1 MAPEAHPGDVK
12 GYTLLSY
19 VAPLMREKSDLWRRI
34 ENVMTIE
41 TRDFYRTEIYAN
53 SWYPRRHLH
62 ELMRAFCESVRDSKD
77 ELRDL
82 GAMAAR
88 YQIHVIY
95 RLFLKFATPALVF
108 NRASS
113 VWSRQTTVGTFTV
126 MEEHADHLI
135 GELEDPDLPPGIPDL
150 ISGWSDTII
159 AMLGRTPYRTS
170 WERVGPTRWRFKVGW
185 IKR

>member
-1 MAPEAHPGDVK
+1 MSPDPHPGDVK

-19 VAPLMREKSDLWRRI
+19 VAPLQRDKSELWRRV
-34 ENVMTIE
+34 EGGMSPE
-41 TRDFYRTEIYAN
+41 ARAFYRGEIYAS

-62 ELMRAFCESVRDSKD
+62 ELMRAFCTAVDDSED
-77 ELRDL
+77 DLRDL
-82 GAMAAR
+82 GGMAAR

-95 RLFLKFATPALVF
+95 RVFLKFATPALVF
-108 NRASS
+108 NRAAS

-126 MEEHADHLI
+126 VEEHADHLI
-135 GELEDPDLPPGIPDL
+135 GVLDDADLPPGIPAL

-170 WERVGPTRWRFKVGW
+170 VERVGPTRWRFRVGW

>member
-1 MAPEAHPGDVK
+1 MTGRAHPGEVK

-19 VAPLMREKSDLWRRI
+19 VTPIQRDRSELWRRI
-34 ENVMTIE
+34 EGALPE
-41 TRDFYRTEIYAN
+41 DAREFFRGEIYAS

-62 ELMRAFCESVRDSKD
+62 ALMQAFCSVVNGSEE
-77 ELRDL
+77 ELREL
-82 GAMAAR
+82 GSMAAR

-95 RLFLKFATPALVF
+95 RVFLKFATPALVF
-108 NRASS
+108 NRSAS

-126 MEEHADHLI
+126 LEEHGDHLI
-135 GELEDPDLPPGIPDL
+135 GVLEDPDLPPGIPQL
-150 ISGWSDTII
+150 ISGWSETII

-170 WERVGPTRWRFKVGW
+170 WEQVGPTRWRFRVGW